1 MTNLGLSNYISMLS
15 SGQEQPSSDDADEC
29 PETLSARRQH
39 CGSVLSSL
47 HLVIYIHVHVLALPT
62 VATAC
67 SRRADL
73 ATGR

>member
-47 HLVIYIHVHVLALPT
+47 HLVIYIHVLALPT